1 MAAHRRFRYSRW
13 DGTQTG
19 FDIDADAVF
28 GEITDDLLYH
38 GDLNAALR
46 RLMQSGFRDRNGDRV
61 QGMRELMEKLRRR
74 RKDELEK
81 YDLGGVY
88 DDIAQELR
96 DVVDM
101 ERTGLDQ
108 LAEEARQAGDQRRQE
123 ITDQV
128 VQDKNLQLDMLPP
141 DLAGQVREL
150 QQYEFTSTDAR
161 EKFDELMDQLRQQL
175 AQSYFNQM
183 SGAMQNVSPED
194 MARMKDMFAE
204 LNSLLEMRERGEDTQ
219 PAFEQ
224 FMERYGDFFPEGPE
238 NLDELLEIMA
248 QRMAA
253 MQSMLNSMTPEQR
266 AQLQG
271 LSEQLLED
279 MDLRWQVDQLS
290 THLQSLFP
298 QMGWDRRYDF
308 SGQDPLGFAEAA
320 QLMQDLG
327 DMDQLENL
335 LRGAASPG
343 ALAEVDID
351 RARELLGDDAAQS
364 LDRMSE
370 MAKMLEDAGL
380 IENREGRFELTPRG
394 IRKIGSNA
402 LADLFK
408 KLTRDRMGTHV
419 IERTGAGHERA
430 YETKAYEFGDPFNL
444 HIERTVR
451 NAIQRTGGGTPVRLS
466 PDDFEI
472 ERTEHLTKTST
483 VLMLDLS
490 LSMPMRDNFLPAKKV
505 AMALHSLITSQF
517 PRDYMG
523 IVGFSSVARELKPE
537 DLPEVSWDFV
547 YGTNMQHGFM
557 LSRRLLARQGGT
569 KQIIMITDGE
579 PTAHFEP
586 GMAEPFFS
594 YPPVRET
601 VDATLREV
609 ARCTR
614 EDIRINT
621 FMLDA
626 TSYLKAFVEKLS
638 QMNGGRAFFT
648 TPETLGDYVLVDFVE
663 HRTRRRGSRRRALRP
678 QALTAPPRSSGSGDG
693 PGLRSAERRPQIRHS
708 LHRSPCAGGRA
719 QSTAQDVASQCT
731 TTRSPSW
738 AANGSVRV
746 TWSADPSTA
755 PSPAGPP
762 PPSLDTWTR

>member
-1 MAAHRRFRYSRW
+1 
-13 DGTQTG
+13 
-19 FDIDADAVF
+19 
-28 GEITDDLLYH
+28 
-38 GDLNAALR
+38 
-46 RLMQSGFRDRNGDRV
+46 MQ
-61 QGMRELMEKLRRR
+61 
-74 RKDELEK
+74 
-81 YDLGGVY
+81 
-88 DDIAQELR
+88 
-96 DVVDM
+96 
-101 ERTGLDQ
+101 
-108 LAEEARQAGDQRRQE
+108 
-123 ITDQV
+123 
-128 VQDKNLQLDMLPP
+128 
-141 DLAGQVREL
+141 
-150 QQYEFTSTDAR
+150 
-161 EKFDELMDQLRQQL
+161 
-175 AQSYFNQM
+175 
-183 SGAMQNVSPED
+183 
-194 MARMKDMFAE
+194 
-204 LNSLLEMRERGEDTQ
+204 
-219 PAFEQ
+219 
-224 FMERYGDFFPEGPE
+224 RYGDFFPENPQT
-238 NLDELLEIMA
+238 LDELLEIMA

-253 MQSMLNSMTPEQR
+253 MQSMLNSMSPEQR

-271 LSEQLLED
+271 LAEQLLDD
-279 MDLRWQVDQLS
+279 MDLRWQVEQLGS
-290 THLQSLFP
+290 HLQQLFP

-308 SGQDPLGFAEAA
+308 SGQDPLSFAEASA
-320 QLMQDLG
+320 LMQDLG

-335 LRGAASPG
+335 LRGATSPG
-343 ALAEVDID
+343 ALAEVDVD

-370 MAKMLEDAGL
+370 MAKLLEEAGL
-380 IENREGRFELTPRG
+380 IENREGRYELTPRG
-394 IRKIGSNA
+394 IRKIGANA
-402 LADLFK
+402 LSDLFK

-451 NAIQRTGGGTPVRLS
+451 NAVQRLGGGTPVRLS

-586 GMAEPFFS
+586 GMSEPFFS

-614 EDIRINT
+614 ERIRINT

-663 HRTRRRGSRRRALRP
+663 HRTQRRGRAP
-678 QALTAPPRSSGSGDG
+678 
-693 PGLRSAERRPQIRHS
+693 
-708 LHRSPCAGGRA
+708 
-719 QSTAQDVASQCT
+719 
-731 TTRSPSW
+731 TR
-738 AANGSVRV
+738 
-746 TWSADPSTA
+746 
-755 PSPAGPP
+755 
-762 PPSLDTWTR
+762 